1 MVDRLDDVGDLVTNE
16 ADANI
21 GRARSTCIDVGRAGE
36 GESTPH
42 LERRAW

>member
-1 MVDRLDDVGDLVTNE
+1 MVDHPHDVGDLGTNE

-36 GESTPH
+36 GESTRH